1 MRWIHSIWDELW
13 SRTVNGR
20 LNRKRFVLWML
31 GCTGVLLAIS
41 ISISMMTLM
50 QTGSEEAAFMRVLP
64 IYAVAVAL
72 QFMLSMGRM
81 HDLGY
86 SGWQTLGL
94 YAVLLGLSLLVH
106 HLPLALAAP
115 LSMFNM
121 LLNVGA
127 LLIFLFRRG
136 TKGPNRFG
144 PDPLERVSR

>member
-1 MRWIHSIWDELW
+1 MHWIHTIWDEFW

-31 GCTGVLLAIS
+31 GCTAVLLAIS
-41 ISISMMTLM
+41 VSISMMTLM
-50 QTGSEEAAFMRVLP
+50 QTGSEETAFLRVLP
-64 IYAVAVAL
+64 IYAVAVVL
-72 QFMLSMGRM
+72 QFMLSLGRM

-94 YAVLLGLSLLVH
+94 YVVLLGLSMLVH
-106 HLPLALAAP
+106 ILPLVLAAP
-115 LSMFNM
+115 LSVFNM

-144 PDPLERVSR
+144 PDPLEK